1 MPDPFLENKPLQNQP
16 LQNRFSHSESENP
29 PRIAPDLADAV
40 VRKHYSARLLF
51 YILFVILLSF
61 LDAFFTLLLLYLG
74 AAEINPVMA
83 FFLQFGPT
91 AFMAAKY
98 TITAVCVT
106 VMILGATRMGKAG
119 NRLADRLFLFLAAAF
134 GIVIV
139 WELYLLFNALQ

>member
-1 MPDPFLENKPLQNQP
+1 MAKKSEFLSFRDQKKTRWHLVKAKN
-16 LQNRFSHSESENP
+16 S
-29 PRIAPDLADAV
+29 DLADAI
-40 VRKHYSARLLF
+40 VRKHYSPRLF
-51 YILFVILLSF
+51 AYIFFIILLSL
-61 LDAFFTLLLLYLG
+61 LDAFFTLRLLYLG

-98 TITAVCVT
+98 ILTAVCVV

-119 NRLADRLFLFLAAAF
+119 NRLADRLFLFLAGSF
-134 GIVIV
+134 GIVIA